1 MPRKLGQHF
10 LLHEP
15 VLKRLAAAAC
25 GEHVHRVIEI
35 GPGRGAFTKS
45 LLPLVDELHVI
56 EVDEFLVS
64 HLRQKF
70 KGEEKLQIHHADVL
84 KTDLSQWGP
93 AVITGN
99 LPYYITSPILEKFL
113 NLDQRFQTAVFL
125 IQLEVAHRLMADRMT
140 RDFGYLTVATQ
151 LVCSVELVCRVDPK
165 AFNPPPKVESA
176 AIRLVRKDDIPAD
189 LDDILKF
196 ASRCLVYKRKTIRN
210 NLRPYYGVE
219 ADRQPEGFMRAEQLG
234 VPGLVALYRRL
245 SALVPPPA
253 QADPSKS

>member
-1 MPRKLGQHF
+1 LPRNLGQHF

-15 VLKRLAAAAC
+15 VLKRLATAAC
-25 GEHVHRVIEI
+25 GEHTHRVIEI
-35 GPGRGAFTKS
+35 GPGRGAFTKN
-45 LLPLVDELHVI
+45 LLPLVDELHAI
-56 EVDEFLVS
+56 EVDEGLVN

-70 KGEEKLQIHHADVL
+70 AGQEKLKIHHADVL

-99 LPYYITSPILEKFL
+99 LPYYITSPIIEKFL
-113 NLDQRFQTAVFL
+113 KLDASFPSAVFL

-140 RDFGYLTVATQ
+140 RDFGYMTVATQ
-151 LVCSVELVCRVDPK
+151 LVCSVELICKVDPK
-165 AFNPPPKVESA
+165 AFNPPPRVESA
-176 AIRLVRKDDIPAD
+176 AIRLVRKNDIPSD
-189 LDDILKF
+189 LDDILQF
-196 ASRCLVYKRKTIRN
+196 TGRCLTYKRKTIRN

-245 SALVPPPA
+245 QARVPA
-253 QADPSKS
+253 RPST